1 MTTTVHTAK
10 IVAHRGFS
18 SRQPEMTLAAYT
30 DAISWAA
37 ETGQPLGLECD
48 VRFSRDDQLV
58 CLHDSTL
65 TRTSNGRGFVDA
77 KTLAE
82 LRDLDFGSW
91 KLPNPTAAQRSVMS
105 LPDLLDLVQNAQ
117 HQGIDISLSIETK
130 HPNSHGLQLERHVSQ
145 LLGERGWDRAGS
157 PVRLITFSVPGARLL
172 AHLVPEVDRTL
183 LIDRSLDHWGNGL
196 LPSGIR
202 DVGVNIRLLRKDPG
216 FVRRARAHGNEVHA
230 WTVNEVSDLQLC
242 RDLGIASVTTDYP
255 DRAWEVLRRTDTG
268 LSLGSTRKRW
278 FSRSTAA

>member
-1 MTTTVHTAK
+1 
-10 IVAHRGFS
+10 
-18 SRQPEMTLAAYT
+18 MTLAAYQ
-30 DAISWAA
+30 DAISWSVAA
-37 ETGQPLGLECD
+37 GEPLALECD

-65 TRTSNGRGFVDA
+65 TRTSDGQGFVDA

-82 LRDLDFGSW
+82 LRALDFGSW
-91 KLPNPTAAQRSVMS
+91 KVPDPTEAQRSVMS
-105 LPDLLDLVQNAQ
+105 LPDLLDLVQTAQ
-117 HQGIDISLSIETK
+117 HGGADVSLSIETK
-130 HPNSHGLQLERHVSQ
+130 HPNSHGLQLERHVCR
-145 LLGERGWDRAGS
+145 LLADRGWDAPGS
-157 PVRLITFSVPGARLL
+157 PVRLITFSVPAARLL
-172 AHLVPEVDRTL
+172 ATLAPDVDRTL
-183 LIDRSLDHWGNGL
+183 LIDRHLDHWGNGL

-242 RDLGIASVTTDYP
+242 RDLGVASVTTDHP
-255 DRAWEVLRRTDTG
+255 DRAWQVLRRDSSEVRFG
-268 LSLGSTRKRW
+268 AKRRRW